1 MLRTRQDERMAN
13 LCAAADAL
21 VNKIAGEY
29 HLSARW
35 SLLGNFSNVNFH
47 AENPTFRRLL
57 EPDQCFDVNL

>member
-35 SLLGNFSNVNFH
+35 SLLGNFS
-47 AENPTFRRLL
+47 
-57 EPDQCFDVNL
+57 